1 MVPPSTLLV
10 VAPSDRVLC
19 CVVVIVID
27 AKLSADLIGL
37 YIMICY
43 CVCNPYALLSSTLS
57 TAVGWDSHTKA

>member
-37 YIMICY
+37 YVMICY
-43 CVCNPYALLSSTLS
+43 RVCNSYALSSGAPL
-57 TAVGWDSHTKA
+57 